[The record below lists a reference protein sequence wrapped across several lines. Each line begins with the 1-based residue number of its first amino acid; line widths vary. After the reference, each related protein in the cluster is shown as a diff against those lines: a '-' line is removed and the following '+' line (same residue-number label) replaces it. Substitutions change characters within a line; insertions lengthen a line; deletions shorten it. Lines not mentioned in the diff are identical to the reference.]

1 MNVNN
6 FLKIIKKGESIMQQ
20 SENRPLYVR
29 LNSEERAQFDKY
41 CNEINVNYSIVVR
54 AMVKD
59 CLARIAKGE
68 TIDLT
73 TGLTRLGRPTKAE

>member
-1 MNVNN
+1 MIVNN
-6 FLKIIKKGESIMQQ
+6 FLKIIKGEKVMQQ

-41 CNEINVNYSIVVR
+41 CDSVNVNYSVVVR

-68 TIDLT
+68 NLDLT
-73 TGLTRLGRPTKAE
+73 GGITRLGRPSKSE